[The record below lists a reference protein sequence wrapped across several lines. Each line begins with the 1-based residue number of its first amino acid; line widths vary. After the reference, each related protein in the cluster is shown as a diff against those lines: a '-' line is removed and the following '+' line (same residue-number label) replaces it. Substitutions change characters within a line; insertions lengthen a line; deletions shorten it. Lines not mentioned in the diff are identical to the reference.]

1 MERTDFIFGIRPILE
16 ALDARKQIDKL
27 FIQKDAQGELLQEL
41 LRMAKEQHVL
51 PQRVPI
57 EKLNRIT
64 RKNHQGAIA
73 FLSPIEFSD
82 LDEVVTRVYEEG
94 NKPFVLLLD
103 GITDVR
109 NFGAIARTAEAAG
122 VNAIVIPQKGAASI
136 NGDAIKTSAG
146 ALFKIPVCKVASIKQ
161 AIEGLQAFGIRV
173 FGASEKAAQ
182 LPYSQEL
189 NIPIGLVM
197 GNEETGLQTDVIRT
211 CDELIKIPMNGE
223 IGSLNVSVAAGIL
236 LYEMVRQRL

>member
-1 MERTDFIFGIRPILE
+1 MEKSDFIFGIRPILE

-27 FIQKDAQGELLQEL
+27 FIQKDAQGELIQEL
-41 LRMAKEQHVL
+41 VKEAKQLHIL

-82 LDEVVTRVYEEG
+82 LDEVVTRVYEDG
-94 NKPFVLLLD
+94 QKPFILLLD
-103 GITDVR
+103 GVTDVR
-109 NFGAIARTAEAAG
+109 NFGAICRTAEAAG
-122 VNAIVIPQKGAASI
+122 VHAIVIPQKGSASI
-136 NGDAIKTSAG
+136 NGDAVKTSAG
-146 ALFKIPVCKVASIKQ
+146 ALFKIPVCKVPSMKH
-161 AIEGLQAFGIRV
+161 AISSLQNFGIQV
-173 FGASEKAAQ
+173 FGASEKAAS
-182 LPYSQEL
+182 LPYTQDL

-197 GNEETGLQTDVIRT
+197 GNEETGLQPDVIKT
-211 CDELIKIPMNGE
+211 CDELIKIPMIGE